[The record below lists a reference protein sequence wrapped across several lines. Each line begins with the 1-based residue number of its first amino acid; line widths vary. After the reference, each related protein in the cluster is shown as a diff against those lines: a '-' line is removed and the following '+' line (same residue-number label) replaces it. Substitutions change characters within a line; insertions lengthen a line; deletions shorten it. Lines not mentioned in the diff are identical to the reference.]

1 MQECSKYLFSAH
13 IQGMGAGAG
22 VVSFYVIVV
31 TMADIQQN
39 RSILPFKLGSIMGP
53 VVFMAPNGKNK
64 YIMISED
71 QTSKHL
77 DLQTSGI

>member
-1 MQECSKYLFSAH
+1 MKHECRARRVQECSKYLFSAH

-39 RSILPFKLGSIMGP
+39 QSILPFKL
-53 VVFMAPNGKNK
+53 
-64 YIMISED
+64 
-71 QTSKHL
+71 
-77 DLQTSGI
+77 